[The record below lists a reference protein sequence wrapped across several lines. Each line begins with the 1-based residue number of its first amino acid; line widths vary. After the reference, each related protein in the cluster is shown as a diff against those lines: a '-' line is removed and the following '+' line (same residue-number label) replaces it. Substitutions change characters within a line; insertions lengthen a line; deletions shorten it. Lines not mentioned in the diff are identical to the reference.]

1 MGKEVDLLFI
11 INFKIMNPEKESS
24 FLPKKER
31 EIVEI
36 KDREEWF
43 KEAPHLRDFLEKLT
57 DPNLSTEE
65 IEKMLFDYNAKAED
79 LPPGEIKRYAF
90 TTENG
95 ITIELCKDEEGRIA
109 FNWSK

>member
-1 MGKEVDLLFI
+1 
-11 INFKIMNPEKESS
+11 MNPEKESS

-31 EIVEI
+31 EIIEV
-36 KDREEWF
+36 KNKEEWF
-43 KEAPHLRDFLEKLT
+43 NEAPQLKDFLEKLT
-57 DPNLSTEE
+57 DPGLGAKQ
-65 IEKMLFDYNAKAED
+65 IEKMLFDYNAKAGD

-90 TTENG
+90 TTESG